1 MATMIGALGKMSL
14 MGVQDRDWY
23 REATRKRLS
32 LSDEKTQGFKSSE
45 SRRPDPPNRS
55 KGPQLP
61 EWLNYALGLIIPC
74 TLFMLVVRV
83 FLPH

>member
-1 MATMIGALGKMSL
+1 MISVLGKMNL

-23 REATRKRLS
+23 RAATRKRLG
-32 LSDEKTQGFKSSE
+32 LPEERAAE
-45 SRRPDPPNRS
+45 SKPFENRRADPANRRE
-55 KGPQLP
+55 GPQLP
-61 EWLNYALGLIIPC
+61 EWLNYALGLIIAC